1 MMETELMPVPPS
13 WPQAEA
19 LFRAQ
24 IIAPLVDPLSSAE
37 ERAAWR
43 KWVLSRSHTLPN
55 GEQRRIGERTLRRWV
70 EQYRKA
76 GFQGLERAKN
86 PRKGTLR
93 TLTPEL
99 IARAKELKQEDPRRS
114 VPHIV
119 RMIETERGEALDI
132 TPGALWRH
140 LAKEGLGGRSK
151 RAPEGLRRWEAS
163 SANDLWQ
170 SDVKHGP
177 HLPDP
182 LRPETMRKTYLIAFI
197 DDYSRMV
204 THAEWYF
211 AEDVYAMEL
220 CFQKALL
227 RKGKPKR
234 VYVDRGLIYQS
245 HVFRTAC
252 AALGIR
258 HISATAYHPEGKG
271 KIERFWQDVD
281 AEFLIELEKSPVT
294 TLQDLNARFWAWLE
308 EIYHQRVHT
317 STGTTPLARF
327 AACAPPPLEE
337 PERLAEL
344 FLWRERRTVDK
355 TGCIRFQG
363 NVYQAEQGLEGR
375 RVEVR
380 FHPLHLERLQ
390 VWAGDHRYA
399 DALPVDLNHRHM
411 KTVNPRHSTPG
422 QAPPSLFLETLVRRH
437 EERKRRVLSPLR
449 LANDEQEGSD
459 AHV

>member
-1 MMETELMPVPPS
+1 MPVPPS
-13 WPQAEA
+13 WPQAEV

-24 IIAPLVDPLSSAE
+24 MIAPLIDPLSSAE

-43 KWVLSRSHTLPN
+43 RWVLGRSHTLPS
-55 GEQRRIGERTLRRWV
+55 GELRQIGERTLRRWV

-76 GFQGLERAKN
+76 GFVGLERARN

-99 IARAKELKQEDPRRS
+99 IARAKALKQEDPRRS

-119 RMIETERGEALDI
+119 RMIETEQGEALDI
-132 TPGALWRH
+132 TPSGLWRH
-140 LAKEGLGGRSK
+140 LARAGLGSRSK
-151 RAPEGLRRWEAS
+151 SAPEGLRRWEAA

-182 LRPETMRKTYLIAFI
+182 LRPDTMHKTYLIAFI

-204 THAEWYF
+204 THAEWHF

-252 AALGIR
+252 AQLGIR

-271 KIERFWQDVD
+271 KIERFWQNVD
-281 AEFLIELEKSPVT
+281 SEFLIELEKSPVT
-294 TLQDLNARFWAWLE
+294 TLYDLNERFWAWLE
-308 EIYHQRVHT
+308 EIYHRRVHT
-317 STGTTPLARF
+317 STGTTPLTRF
-327 AACAPPPLEE
+327 AACKPEPLEE

-344 FLWRERRTVDK
+344 FLWRQRRVIDK
-355 TGCIRFQG
+355 TGCLRFEG
-363 NVYQAEQGLEGR
+363 NLYQAGDGLEGR

-380 FHPLHLERLQ
+380 FHPLHLDRLQ
-390 VWAGDHRYA
+390 VWAGDHRFA
-399 DALPVDLNHRHM
+399 DALPVDLNNRQM
-411 KTVNPRHSTPG
+411 KAVNPRHSTPE

-437 EERKRRVLSPLR
+437 DERKQRIVSPLQLSKDVQGGDVR
-449 LANDEQEGSD
+449 
-459 AHV
+459 V